1 MNLKNNKKMNKE
13 QKISDELA
21 EIEVLNFINNWVEKP
36 ISLEQVATD
45 YPNILDAVKYG
56 RLVFSE
62 DFVPKYQLQ
71 SPIKNDSGEVS
82 ISEVEFKTRISP
94 LNQARLAKGLNI
106 TTDQLQFLLV
116 CVAYI
121 IGKTVQELDKFSK
134 KDYNTVREIASVFI

>member
-1 MNLKNNKKMNKE
+1 MNKE